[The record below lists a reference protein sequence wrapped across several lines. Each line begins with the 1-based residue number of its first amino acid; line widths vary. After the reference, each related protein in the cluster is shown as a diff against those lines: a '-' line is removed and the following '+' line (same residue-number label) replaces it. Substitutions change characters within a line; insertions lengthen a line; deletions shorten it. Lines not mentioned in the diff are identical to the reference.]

1 VPTLALVGIFVFL
14 ALAALL
20 VFLLMR
26 LTAETAAAK
35 TSAESS
41 GQTVHALSA
50 ALAKRLESFERTIDD
65 RIRASQDALGRNLG
79 TMQQQ
84 SAESA
89 KLLKAVGENL
99 GRVFEASQKIAGLA
113 TEVTRLEDLL
123 KPPKLRGTLGETFLE
138 EALRQVLPPA
148 AWQMQR
154 RFSDGEV
161 VDAAITVGE
170 RFVAVDSKF
179 PLENYRRALESD
191 DDGERKRARGDF
203 RRDVRKHVD
212 AIAAKYIRVSEGTYE
227 FALMYV
233 PAEAVYAEIVA
244 DGEDAAIA
252 DYAITKRVIPVSPR
266 LLYAYLATV
275 AQGLKGLEIEKRA
288 HEIVEDLAQLKRGV
302 SKIEEPFVKLGGHLN
317 NAQKQYEETGK
328 QLARFV
334 EQLRDVAESEESP
347 VQAPL
352 PLRVLPGD

>member
-1 VPTLALVGIFVFL
+1 VPTLALAGIFVL
-14 ALAALL
+14 VVVAAL
-20 VFLLMR
+20 VIFLLVR
-26 LTAETAAAK
+26 LSAETAATK

-50 ALAKRLESFERTIDD
+50 ALETRLKSFEATIDN
-65 RIRASQDALGRNLG
+65 RIRESQASVGQNLG

-89 KLLKAVGENL
+89 RLLKAVGENL
-99 GRVFEASQKIAGLA
+99 GRVFEASQKIERLAGD
-113 TEVTRLEDLL
+113 VTRLEDLL

-138 EALRQVLPPA
+138 EALRQVLPA
-148 AWQMQR
+148 GSWQMQR
-154 RFSDGEV
+154 RFSDGEA
-161 VDAAITVGE
+161 VDAAITLGD
-170 RFVAVDSKF
+170 RFVSVDSKF
-179 PLENYRRALESD
+179 PLENYRRAIESPD
-191 DDGERKRARGDF
+191 ETERKRAKSDF

-227 FALMYV
+227 FAMMYV

-244 DGEDAAIA
+244 DGEEAAVA
-252 DYAITKRVIPVSPR
+252 DYAVGKRVIPVSPR

-302 SKIEEPFVKLGGHLN
+302 SKIEEPFAKLGGHLN

-328 QLARFV
+328 QLARFA
-334 EQLRDVAESEESP
+334 EQLREVAESEEIP

-352 PLRVLPGD
+352 PLRILPPE